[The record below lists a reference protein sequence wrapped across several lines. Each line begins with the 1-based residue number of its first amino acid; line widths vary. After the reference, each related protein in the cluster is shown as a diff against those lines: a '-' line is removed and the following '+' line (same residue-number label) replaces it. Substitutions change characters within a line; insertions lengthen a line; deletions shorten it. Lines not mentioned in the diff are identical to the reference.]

1 MEEPNLP
8 MSDALTFD
16 LTRAIIYEIT
26 ASMAKNADYLTQL
39 DKAIGDG
46 DHGRNMLTGFQ
57 SVQQAIA
64 PLPPGTPGILLRSA
78 GMTLVTTVGGASGP
92 LYSTAFIAAA
102 IAAHWKEALQLV
114 DLAHMARSAAE
125 ALARRGRC
133 RLGDKTILDALDPA
147 ARALAAAA
155 EDNKS
160 LLYGLQAAADAA
172 RQGMEATT
180 PMVARCGLA
189 MQYGPGSAGHQDP
202 GATSCY
208 LMFDA
213 AVRTFRQM
221 CPQAR

>member
-1 MEEPNLP
+1 
-8 MSDALTFD
+8 
-16 LTRAIIYEIT
+16 
-26 ASMAKNADYLTQL
+26 
-39 DKAIGDG
+39 
-46 DHGRNMLTGFQ
+46 MLTGFQ
-57 SVQQAIA
+57 SVQQAIE
-64 PLPPGTPGILLRSA
+64 PLPPSTPGILLRSA

-102 IAAHWKEALQLV
+102 IAAHWKEALQLA